1 MNAKISVFVIYVEAN
16 IYLLSYN
23 LHDCTFNILDTEH
36 LVIVDV
42 YADDLLIV
50 SNEIQLL
57 AVKKRKTSDRFDI
70 DDQGEV
76 HDCLDLPIKQNRKEG
91 VLKIDQRACLTD
103 VLKRYGMGDCKTYRC
118 TTGTW

>member
-76 HDCLDLPIKQNRKEG
+76 HDCLDLPIKQNRKES
-91 VLKIDQRACLTD
+91 
-103 VLKRYGMGDCKTYRC
+103 
-118 TTGTW
+118 TGTW

>member
-91 VLKIDQRACLTD
+91 I
-103 VLKRYGMGDCKTYRC
+103 
-118 TTGTW
+118 GTW